1 MPRKTAQAIEI
12 CPRRQL
18 GGKQRKKEKR
28 KKKERKKNERK
39 KGTKCLV
46 VSPGLGVDP
55 LPSRY
60 SSPSEESEE
69 SPVNGIERIWLA
81 RCEQNH
87 YFSLI
92 SFLISARTT
101 KNGDDND
108 GKSAF

>member
-1 MPRKTAQAIEI
+1 MSPPTNMAN
-12 CPRRQL
+12 
-18 GGKQRKKEKR
+18 QRKK
-28 KKKERKKNERK
+28 KKKRRKN
-39 KGTKCLV
+39 LFAA
-46 VSPGLGVDP
+46 PGLGVDP

-92 SFLISARTT
+92 SFLMSARTT
-101 KNGDDND
+101 KNGTDND
-108 GKSAF
+108 FGFLEGLGQNPWEKKNG

>member
-1 MPRKTAQAIEI
+1 MARK
-12 CPRRQL
+12 
-18 GGKQRKKEKR
+18 RKREKK
-28 KKKERKKNERK
+28 KKKERKK
-39 KGTKCLV
+39 KGTKCLSV
-46 VSPGLGVDP
+46 APGLGVDP

-92 SFLISARTT
+92 SFLICGRKA

-108 GKSAF
+108 GKSAL

>member
-1 MPRKTAQAIEI
+1 MVASRE
-12 CPRRQL
+12 
-18 GGKQRKKEKR
+18 R
-28 KKKERKKNERK
+28 KKKREK
-39 KGTKCLV
+39 KGEKNLFAA
-46 VSPGLGVDP
+46 PGLGVDP

-92 SFLISARTT
+92 SFLICGRKA

-108 GKSAF
+108 GKSAL